1 MGNIQMRPVAY
12 FVGGDLL
19 CYSDCSNVR
28 QRVRFVGESLKGVI
42 VVPPGGLRLVPPE
55 AQVAVWELPYA
66 PKNFYQYLKLIRS
79 YRGRISA
86 VHHPFSNEM
95 TLLKGLLLSLFS
107 GVPVVLGCWDPPANV
122 LWNEPTPFR
131 LFRRVVMIFMM
142 NLSIGLSKGA
152 LITHHPGFWRSKCLP
167 FVFRK
172 IRFFP
177 NGTTYWKNQEV
188 MRRVPKVPKRFAM
201 ACRVSELKGCWTVAD
216 FFIRLYKA
224 DPEVSLVWVGGGL
237 DREVRQHMIGAGVPA
252 DRLIMP
258 GALERDETLPYI
270 ATATYALNLYPN
282 VESLRWNYLIKLPEF
297 LSLGQP
303 TITNDLP
310 GSLEYVREGE
320 TGIVVSL
327 NDLDASVKRTVDLIN
342 DAELTSRMRENALK
356 VAPTY
361 DWHKINDDMA
371 ACLRQILAGENPK
384 GTIA

>member
-1 MGNIQMRPVAY
+1 MDKIQMLPVAY

-19 CYSDCSNVR
+19 CYSDCSNAR
-28 QRVRFVGESLKGVI
+28 QRVRLVGESLSGVI
-42 VVPPGGLRLVPPE
+42 IVPPGERKHLPPE
-55 AQVAVWELPYA
+55 AKGQVWELPYA

-131 LFRRVVMIFMM
+131 LFRRAVMIIMM
-142 NLSIGLSKGA
+142 NISIGLTKAS
-152 LITHHPGFWRSKCLP
+152 LITHHPGFWRRKCLP

-177 NGTTYWKNQEV
+177 DGTTHWKNQEV

-216 FFIRLYKA
+216 FLIRLYKA

-237 DREVRQHMIGAGVPA
+237 DREVRQHMIDAGVPA

-327 NDLDASVKRTVDLIN
+327 DDLDAAVKRTVDLIN
-342 DAELTSRMRENALK
+342 DAELTARMRENALK
-356 VAPTY
+356 LAPTY

-371 ACLRQILAGENPK
+371 ICMRQILAGENPK